1 MFNSERTHGLP
12 RRYDCAMQIERM
24 KAAFTAAW
32 VTAAVV
38 LGLFI
43 RDLPWQVWVAFVAL
57 TVLPPLAL
65 LFWWTDPAQTMSETI
80 NEARRKTW
88 PS

>member
-1 MFNSERTHGLP
+1 MQLERV
-12 RRYDCAMQIERM
+12 
-24 KAAFTAAW
+24 KAGFTAAW

-38 LGLFI
+38 LGLLI
-43 RDLPWQVWVAFVAL
+43 RDLPWQVWVAFVAV
-57 TVLPPLAL
+57 TVLPPVAL

-88 PS
+88 QP